1 VNEEFLKQFKIVN
14 PIDALDKTVTVSGAG
29 ELTIIGVAKDF
40 HYSDLRMPI
49 QSFFFRCNSKMF
61 NYANL
66 KVTSNDMHTT
76 IANME
81 AVWKTIGGEKKFE
94 ARFFDEEIEE
104 AYSVSYSLI
113 KICGF
118 LGFLALTI
126 SCLGLLGMVVYATE
140 TRTKEVGVRKV
151 MGASSSTIAMLLSK
165 DYLKLMLIATV
176 IATPLTYF
184 FFGVLLFGEQS
195 YPIAI
200 GALEVIASILLLFV
214 LGVATILS
222 QTVKA
227 SKANPVDTLR
237 YE

>member
-1 VNEEFLKQFKIVN
+1 
-14 PIDALDKTVTVSGAG
+14 
-29 ELTIIGVAKDF
+29 
-40 HYSDLRMPI
+40 
-49 QSFFFRCNSKMF
+49 
-61 NYANL
+61 
-66 KVTSNDMHTT
+66 
-76 IANME
+76 
-81 AVWKTIGGEKKFE
+81 
-94 ARFFDEEIEE
+94 
-104 AYSVSYSLI
+104 
-113 KICGF
+113 
-118 LGFLALTI
+118 
-126 SCLGLLGMVVYATE
+126 
-140 TRTKEVGVRKV
+140 VRKV